1 MTDTSDNRTTT
12 TCPEAPSLNFRLGA
26 LGAAIPLIFFVGWA
40 VITSVLG
47 LSSEIGLVMGALFG
61 LTLGLLFCKSRWEAY
76 ASGLF
81 SGMAQPIGVVAV
93 VAWFYAGMLAQVLQ
107 TGGLVEGLVWLG
119 GISGASGG
127 AFVGLTFVLAAV
139 FSTAVGTGYG
149 TTVAFSTLMYPAG
162 VALGCDPVVLFG
174 AILAGAIFGDNLAP
188 VSDTTIVSATTQN
201 ADVPGVVKS
210 RFKYSIMAAVPSL
223 VLFVLL
229 GNASSDL
236 EGGSAALEAMMA
248 RTDPIGLLMLIPF
261 ALVLVLALRG
271 HHLITSLTWGIV
283 SASVLIVVAGL
294 AAPGDIMAFDSDSD
308 AVVTGALVDGVS
320 GYVNM
325 AILILLIV
333 ATAHLLK
340 LGGTMSAITKGLTR
354 WIGDSVRRAELAI
367 WGIVALLNSAITINT
382 AAEIAAAPFVREL
395 GEKYRIHRY
404 RRANMLD
411 AVTSALGYIF
421 PWGAPVLLGWA
432 TITAMQHQYDWLPIV
447 APTEVFPFVFHG
459 WFLLLIM
466 LFAAATGW
474 GLRFETPE
482 ELAQASPTR

>member
-1 MTDTSDNRTTT
+1 MTDIPDNRTTT
-12 TCPEAPSLNFRLGA
+12 SSPEEPTLNFRLGA

-40 VITSVLG
+40 IITSVLG
-47 LSSEIGLVMGALFG
+47 LSSEIGLVMGCLFG

-76 ASGLF
+76 AQGLF

-127 AFVGLTFVLAAV
+127 AFVGITFVLAAV

-188 VSDTTIVSATTQN
+188 VSDTTIVSATTQD

-229 GNASSDL
+229 GNASSDAT
-236 EGGSAALEAMMA
+236 GNQDALNAMMEQ
-248 RTDPIGLLMLIPF
+248 TDPTGLLMLIPF

-283 SASVLIVVAGL
+283 AASIMIVAAGL
-294 AAPGDIMAFDSDSD
+294 AAPGEIMAFDPDSD
-308 AVVTGALVDGVS
+308 TVVTGALVDGVS

-333 ATAHLLK
+333 ATAHLLR
-340 LGGTMSAITKGLTR
+340 LGGTMSAVTKALMR

-421 PWGAPVLLGWA
+421 PWGAPVLLGWG
-432 TITAMQHQYDWLPIV
+432 TITAMQGQYEWLPVV

-459 WFLLLIM
+459 WFLLVIM

-474 GLRFETPE
+474 GLRFETAE
-482 ELAQASPTR
+482 ELARARRTR